1 MKANKIREMNNEELH
16 AKLSDLKKELFNL
29 RLSHATDKLNN
40 NMTLNS
46 CKKDIARVLT
56 VLKEREAK

>member
-40 NMTLNS
+40 HMTLNS